1 MEEITLGQ
9 LLQAVNG
16 TLLGPFQNTSAIIQ
30 KVDTDSRN
38 MHPGSLFIPL
48 VGDRFDGHAYINAA
62 LESGAVGCLTARE
75 RESYREDK
83 FYVKVANTQRAL
95 RDLAAWYKSRF
106 DIPFVAVTGSVGKT
120 TAKDMI
126 AAVRDGRDP
135 EVMPAEALKSVR
147 IVHAVYESAR
157 TGKTVM
163 L

>member
-1 MEEITLGQ
+1 
-9 LLQAVNG
+9 
-16 TLLGPFQNTSAIIQ
+16 
-30 KVDTDSRN
+30 

-126 AAVRDGRDP
+126 AAVLGTRFR
-135 EVMPAEALKSVR
+135 VLKTEGNFNNNIGLPLTILR
-147 IVHAVYESAR
+147 LDR
-157 TGKTVM
+157 TVQVCVLEMGMDRPGEIDYRPTSSGPTWA
-163 L
+163 